1 MPPLVLLLLLTACAA
16 GLGFAAATWRTRA
29 RAHAR
34 REPQRPPRGFRPVVI
49 EGGKAALP
57 APAQDAV
64 S

>member
-1 MPPLVLLLLLTACAA
+1 MPPLVLLLLTVCAA
-16 GLGFAAATWRTRA
+16 GFGFAAATWRTRA
-29 RAHAR
+29 RAR